1 MARPDKGGWDV
12 GGGSGWWRK
21 TSVKVGRRLCLLMLR
36 FVGVVWEGNPLWG
49 TEAIRLLRAMFM
61 VDKREGVCE
70 CVDNLITQ
78 APKSVLTQLTKI
90 LLKPKTNVNVKNRV
104 KNTDA

>member
-49 TEAIRLLRAMFM
+49 TEAIRLLRFM
-61 VDKREGVCE
+61 VLVDKRERMGVDK
-70 CVDNLITQ
+70 CVVITQ
-78 APKSVLTQLTKI
+78 APKSVLTQLIENPSQTQ
-90 LLKPKTNVNVKNRV
+90 NQR
-104 KNTDA
+104 